1 MTFDFQRQF
10 NQFGDISVSTALQ
23 GKQAEHAEIDRQLST
38 FLASGKTI
46 TVIPFGQSG
55 TIDGIYGALAK
66 RVTKNKRISVAKL
79 YDDNPEDEQ
88 E

>member
-10 NQFGDISVSTALQ
+10 NQFGDISVATALQ
-23 GKQAEHAEIDRQLST
+23 GKQAEHAEIDRHLSN

-46 TVIPFGQSG
+46 TVIPTGQSG
-55 TIDGIYGALAK
+55 TIDGVYGALAK
-66 RVTKNKRISVAKL
+66 RVTKNKRSRTAKL